1 MKNIL
6 VTGGAGYIGSHT
18 CVALV
23 DAGFQPF
30 ILDNFANS
38 EQWMVQNIE
47 KITGRTIPCFVGD
60 VRNAE
65 YVEELLKQNNIEG
78 LIHFAALKAVGESVR
93 KPLAY
98 YDNNVNGLVQVLKAM
113 HSAGCFHLVF
123 SSSCTVY
130 GEPDQLPVT
139 EKSPLKPAQSPY
151 GATKQVGEQ
160 IIQDFHR
167 SSAPLKA
174 IILRYF
180 NPIGAH
186 DSALIGELPRGVP
199 NNLVPF
205 ITQTAIGKREKLLV
219 FGKDYPTPDGTCIR
233 DYIDIMDLA
242 KAHVKALEH
251 LQNVDE
257 SKVEICNVG
266 TGNGVSV
273 QEVIDTFEEV
283 TEKKLNYEYTDRRPG
298 DVVQVYA
305 DTAYA
310 RELLKW
316 KAKRTL
322 KESLRS
328 AWGWQNNLV

>member
-23 DAGFQPF
+23 KAGFQPF

-38 EQWMVQNIE
+38 EKWMVQNIE
-47 KITGRTIPCFVGD
+47 KITGATIPCFEGD

-65 YVEELLKQNNIEG
+65 YVEELLTHNKIEG
-78 LIHFAALKAVGESVR
+78 IIHFAALKAVGESVR
-93 KPLAY
+93 QPLAY

-113 HSAGCFHLVF
+113 QAAGCFHLVF

-151 GATKQVGEQ
+151 GATKQMGEQ
-160 IIQDFHR
+160 IIQDFHS

-174 IILRYF
+174 FILRYF

-186 DSALIGELPRGVP
+186 ESALIGELPRGVP

-205 ITQTAIGKREKLLV
+205 ITQTAIGKREKLMV
-219 FGKDYPTPDGTCIR
+219 FGHDYPTRDGTCIR

-242 KAHVKALEH
+242 EAHVKALEQ
-251 LQNVDE
+251 LQSVDE
-257 SKVEICNVG
+257 SKIEICNVG
-266 TGNGVSV
+266 TGKGVSV

-283 TEKKLNYEYTDRRPG
+283 TGNKLNYEYTDRRPG
-298 DVVQVYA
+298 DVIQIYA
-305 DTAYA
+305 DASYA
-310 RELLKW
+310 ETVLKW
-316 KAKRTL
+316 KARR
-322 KESLRS
+322 SLADSLES
-328 AWGWQNNLV
+328 AWKWEEGL